1 MADGSGGIRMGTF
14 DRLGPV
20 AALASALACGPAVAA
35 APTCD
40 FFCYMTAA
48 NKASLVMLDERG
60 LLPPAL
66 ARQIAAGIDQ
76 VAAEQDARG
85 AKRWTNYLDF
95 EKRLLEVAGPEASRL
110 HTGRS
115 RQDLHETVRRMLM
128 RDAHLATLGELLD
141 AQAALLELAGRHV
154 ETVIPAYTHGV
165 QAQPT
170 TLAHYLLAYSEALGR
185 DADRLRELYPR
196 LNRSPLGAAALG
208 TSGFAIDRERLA
220 ALLGFA
226 GPVENSYDAN
236 LLSSADVKIEFAN
249 VLANSAIHVGQFA
262 QDLHAQYREARPW
275 MLLDAGT
282 TDVSSIMPQKRNP
295 RPVDRLRSAATE
307 VVAGAQAVTLAA
319 HNTNTGMNDYRGT
332 EPLFAVTDA
341 AGDMYA
347 SWAKLLGG
355 LRVDPAAALAV
366 IAGDYS
372 TMTEVADTLLRE
384 ADVPFRVAHHYASE
398 LTDYGRTQGKRP
410 DQLTD
415 AEITRVY
422 QQANG
427 TELPVAPGVIRD
439 AMDPVK
445 MVESRRGLGGP
456 QPAEV
461 RRMLAGAATGLEA
474 QRAWLGAERRR
485 LAGAAAGLEK
495 SFDAAAQ

>member
-1 MADGSGGIRMGTF
+1 MAPR
-14 DRLGPV
+14 RLV
-20 AALASALACGPAVAA
+20 AVAA
-35 APTCD
+35 VLTLGLTGALVLNVWTGLAVLALGLVLIARPLD
-40 FFCYMTAA
+40 PFTALLLA
-48 NKASLVMLDERG
+48 AGVAVFAEYGDPRIQRDLAVVLALTSYALLTLVAAHASRRWSLPLSRLTTAFLVFGATTVVAAVNGLARG
-60 LLPPAL
+60 NAVRFLSLEVFALLVLFLAL
-66 ARQIAAGIDQ
+66 AVGGLRLRARDLRIAEWTLVAVGVANAGIGFFLFATTGTRMQ
-76 VAAEQDARG
+76 GLPFSPVPGLVA
-85 AKRWTNYLDF
+85 L
-95 EKRLLEVAGPEASRL
+95 V
-110 HTGRS
+110 
-115 RQDLHETVRRMLM
+115 
-128 RDAHLATLGELLD
+128 
-141 AQAALLELAGRHV
+141 
-154 ETVIPAYTHGV
+154 
-165 QAQPT
+165 
-170 TLAHYLLAYSEALGR
+170 
-185 DADRLRELYPR
+185 
-196 LNRSPLGAAALG
+196 
-208 TSGFAIDRERLA
+208 
-220 ALLGFA
+220 
-226 GPVENSYDAN
+226 
-236 LLSSADVKIEFAN
+236 
-249 VLANSAIHVGQFA
+249 VLALTLFDPA
-262 QDLHAQYREARPW
+262 
-275 MLLDAGT
+275 
-282 TDVSSIMPQKRNP
+282 P
-295 RPVDRLRSAATE
+295 RPRRLRSAATE
-307 VVAGAQAVTLAA
+307 VVAGSQAVTLAA
-319 HNTNTGMNDYRGT
+319 HNTNTGMDDYRGT

-341 AGDMYA
+341 AGDMYS
-347 SWAKLLGG
+347 SWTRLLAG

-474 QRAWLGAERRR
+474 QRAWLEAERRR
-485 LAGAAAGLEK
+485 LAGAAASLEK

>member
-1 MADGSGGIRMGTF
+1 
-14 DRLGPV
+14 
-20 AALASALACGPAVAA
+20 
-35 APTCD
+35 
-40 FFCYMTAA
+40 
-48 NKASLVMLDERG
+48 
-60 LLPPAL
+60 
-66 ARQIAAGIDQ
+66 
-76 VAAEQDARG
+76 
-85 AKRWTNYLDF
+85 
-95 EKRLLEVAGPEASRL
+95 
-110 HTGRS
+110 
-115 RQDLHETVRRMLM
+115 
-128 RDAHLATLGELLD
+128 
-141 AQAALLELAGRHV
+141 
-154 ETVIPAYTHGV
+154 
-165 QAQPT
+165 
-170 TLAHYLLAYSEALGR
+170 
-185 DADRLRELYPR
+185 
-196 LNRSPLGAAALG
+196 
-208 TSGFAIDRERLA
+208 
-220 ALLGFA
+220 
-226 GPVENSYDAN
+226 
-236 LLSSADVKIEFAN
+236 
-249 VLANSAIHVGQFA
+249 
-262 QDLHAQYREARPW
+262 
-275 MLLDAGT
+275 
-282 TDVSSIMPQKRNP
+282 
-295 RPVDRLRSAATE
+295 
-307 VVAGAQAVTLAA
+307 
-319 HNTNTGMNDYRGT
+319 
-332 EPLFAVTDA
+332 
-341 AGDMYA
+341 MYA

-474 QRAWLGAERRR
+474 QRAWLEAERRR
-485 LAGAAAGLEK
+485 LAGAAASLEK